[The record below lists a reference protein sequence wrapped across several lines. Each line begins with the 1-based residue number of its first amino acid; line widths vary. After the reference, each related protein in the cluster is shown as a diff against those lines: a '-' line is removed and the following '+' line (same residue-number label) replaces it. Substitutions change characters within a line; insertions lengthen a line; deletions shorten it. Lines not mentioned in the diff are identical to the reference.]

1 MGKKSREKTFNN
13 KKNNFIA
20 VDFQKSTMNN

>member
-1 MGKKSREKTFNN
+1 MGKKSREQTFNN
-13 KKNNFIA
+13 KKKIFIA